1 MFYKNIIGWIAKSKR
16 KLSTNFGSRSKS
28 NSLTVRNQRVV
39 NFRVL
44 SLLILY
50 GFIFAHL
57 VFAQE
62 DPFAR
67 ERQRMVKEDLAGRD
81 ITDKKVLEA
90 MGKVKRHLFV
100 DEDLWDQAY
109 KDYSFSIG
117 EGQTISQPYVVAR
130 MTQALAIKPGEKVL
144 EIGTGTGY
152 QAAVLAELT
161 DKVYTIEILPL
172 LAQKAAQRLHAL
184 GYASVKV
191 KCGDGYAGWE
201 EYAPFDAILITCA
214 ADQIPPALLKQLKV
228 GGRLIM
234 PLKTTSFTQFLTLVT
249 KKENEV
255 KRESLRGVVFVPMTG
270 KAQH

>member
-1 MFYKNIIGWIAKSKR
+1 M
-16 KLSTNFGSRSKS
+16 
-28 NSLTVRNQRVV
+28 

-44 SLLILY
+44 SLLTFS
-50 GFIFAHL
+50 GFIFANL

-100 DEDLWDQAY
+100 DKELWDQAY
-109 KDYSFSIG
+109 QDHPLPLD
-117 EGQTISQPYVVAR
+117 EGQTISQPYVVAL
-130 MTQALAIKPGEKVL
+130 MTQALAIMPGEKVL
-144 EIGTGTGY
+144 EIGTGAGY

-161 DKVYTIEILPL
+161 DKVYTIEILSR
-172 LAQKAAQRLHAL
+172 LAQKAAQRLQAL
-184 GYASVKV
+184 GYASVQV

-201 EYAPFDAILITCA
+201 EYSPFDAIIITCA
-214 ADQIPPALLKQLKV
+214 ADHIPPALLKQLKV
-228 GGRLIM
+228 GGRLII
-234 PLKTTSFTQFLTLVT
+234 PLGTTPFTQELTLVT
-249 KKENEV
+249 KKENEI
-255 KRESLRGVVFVPMTG
+255 KRESLGGVVFVPMTG